1 VNRFVISCGGTGGHL
16 SPGIA
21 LAEGL
26 AARGDGAVLLIS
38 RRRVDAELSSRYPR
52 LEFIAMPGGGFAWNP
67 LAAARFLWSQAG
79 AVRLCWRV
87 LRRERPRAVVGFGGF
102 TSLPLVIAAR
112 LLGVPVALH
121 ESNRVP
127 GRAVRTLGRLVRR
140 VYLPP
145 GVSLPGLRGDV
156 IRTLPLPVRR
166 EIRRGSSSVARPSLG
181 LDPSRRVLAVLGG
194 SQGAGALNTWARSAV
209 APLAAAGVQL
219 YVVTGPG
226 KDRAGTVDTVTPE
239 GTVRAIFEP
248 FCGRMADLLSA
259 ADLVVSRAGAGTIA
273 ELIRCGTPAVLVPY
287 PEAADNHQEANA
299 RWLAAEGGGV
309 VVTQDRIETLT
320 GLVQAALADEFRL
333 AAWRDALQ
341 RLDRADPLETM
352 LADLDAIGGANAGAG
367 RAGLA
372 AA

>member
-26 AARGDGAVLLIS
+26 VARGDGAVLLIS
-38 RRRVDAELSSRYPR
+38 RRRVDAELSGRYPR
-52 LEFIAMPGGGFAWNP
+52 LEFIAMPGSGFSWSP
-67 LAAARFLWSQAG
+67 VTLVRFLWSQAG

-102 TSLPLVIAAR
+102 TSFPLVVAAR

-127 GRAVRTLGRLVRR
+127 GRAVRTLGRLARR

-156 IRTLPLPVRR
+156 IRPLPLPVRR
-166 EIRRGSSSVARPSLG
+166 EIRRGSPEAARVALG
-181 LDPSRRVLAVLGG
+181 LEPSRRVLAVLGG
-194 SQGAGALNTWARSAV
+194 SQGAGALNAWARGAV

-226 KDRAGTVDTVTPE
+226 KDRASVVETATPA
-239 GTVRAIFEP
+239 GPVRAIFEP
-248 FCGRMADLLSA
+248 FCGRMADLLTA
-259 ADLVVSRAGAGTIA
+259 ADLVVSRAGAGSIA

-299 RWLAAEGGGV
+299 RWFAGEGGGV
-309 VVTQDRIETLT
+309 VVTQERITTLDEI
-320 GLVQAALADEFRL
+320 VREALADEARL
-333 AAWRDALQ
+333 SAWRDTLR
-341 RLDRADPLETM
+341 RLDRADPLEAM
-352 LADLDAIGGANAGAG
+352 LADLDAIGGAKAGAG
-367 RAGLA
+367 RTGLA